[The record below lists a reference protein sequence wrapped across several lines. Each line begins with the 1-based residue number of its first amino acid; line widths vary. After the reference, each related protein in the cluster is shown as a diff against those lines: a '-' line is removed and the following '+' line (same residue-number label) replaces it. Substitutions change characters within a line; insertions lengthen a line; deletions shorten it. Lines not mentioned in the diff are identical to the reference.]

1 MIMKTINLNAFNE
14 KLIHRYLIEVF
25 YGIYPTSNV
34 IRKSLLPDWANS
46 KKLNMIV
53 PESDRG
59 GVRPDLELV
68 FSDSSILPIEVKWK
82 SSDLTKRNQI
92 EYLQNNQG
100 HLISLNNDK
109 EVPPDISSGV
119 IEFEHFQK
127 WLAEN
132 SLTLLG
138 DSVSIKSTL
147 ADGVQYWLCSPKSGA
162 LGNYDAMRIKK
173 EGALKN
179 HFWAFENKPQNIANH
194 LRIRKGDK
202 IIFLIHNSRG
212 LRIETGHQLTDNP
225 NAGLNINK
233 WIIYVATEPYSISLD
248 DELSTFFE
256 DGDPEIGKRKW
267 PHFIH
272 FNLLHEGGDYFLEKR
287 GSVSRELVLSSH
299 PSKSNG
305 GPVPLSKTQFENLK
319 SKFLS
324 SEP

>member
-1 MIMKTINLNAFNE
+1 M
-14 KLIHRYLIEVF
+14 
-25 YGIYPTSNV
+25 
-34 IRKSLLPDWANS
+34 
-46 KKLNMIV
+46 
-53 PESDRG
+53 
-59 GVRPDLELV
+59 
-68 FSDSSILPIEVKWK
+68 
-82 SSDLTKRNQI
+82 
-92 EYLQNNQG
+92 
-100 HLISLNNDK
+100 
-109 EVPPDISSGV
+109 
-119 IEFEHFQK
+119 
-127 WLAEN
+127 
-132 SLTLLG
+132 
-138 DSVSIKSTL
+138 
-147 ADGVQYWLCSPKSGA
+147 
-162 LGNYDAMRIKK
+162 
-173 EGALKN
+173 
-179 HFWAFENKPQNIANH
+179 
-194 LRIRKGDK
+194 
-202 IIFLIHNSRG
+202 
-212 LRIETGHQLTDNP
+212 RIETGHQLTDNP